1 MVDDER
7 HQRGQRQKRD
17 RDLDQNCA
25 VLAPAATEI
34 GFHVQDLKALKAS
47 ACALIC
53 IDMQLRDTRKVNRF
67 DRIGTAF
74 LNQEMKSL
82 AAAPHSVCRFRRKVP
97 ASRTKGDVPTDM
109 MRLRRRTALPRVASP
124 SRRTGSDPGV

>member
-1 MVDDER
+1 
-7 HQRGQRQKRD
+7 
-17 RDLDQNCA
+17 
-25 VLAPAATEI
+25 
-34 GFHVQDLKALKAS
+34 
-47 ACALIC
+47 
-53 IDMQLRDTRKVNRF
+53 MQLRDTRKVNRF

-109 MRLRRRTALPRVASP
+109 MRLRRRTALPRGRAIA
-124 SRRTGSDPGV
+124 RRRGSDPRVRPRGLTPLIAGSLCYGAAR